1 MVIIFKRS
9 ALFLAMICIYQQ
21 SSAEVTPISK
31 KTSVEAR
38 SDDSSTRSSTTGNP
52 NNKAKTQV
60 LSFTAAPIIVTAETL
75 GDSSANRVKEFAG
88 NRTVID
94 NDFIKKTVSN
104 SIDGALQFIPG
115 VKIDDETGTGVLPNI
130 SIRGLHASRSG
141 QAQFLMDGIP
151 LTLAPYGHTGQ
162 SIFPATLD
170 NLERIDVV
178 RGGAATQYGPNNVG
192 GVINLITKPIA
203 KDTQTEIGTNLTVFE
218 QNGKP
223 LTSLYARHS
232 RWLNDDFGV
241 QLEANGIKGDSFR
254 DHSET
259 EITNLQAKALWYID
273 DNQELEGF
281 LQYYDADTEM
291 SGALS
296 PAAYEQDVGQSQRP
310 FEAYQG
316 KSTRWHA
323 KYKNYLDF
331 GDEAVLD
338 LTTFGHHATRNFE
351 WGFNSQAN
359 KQGVHWADP
368 AIVAD
373 SLRTSPREF
382 TVYGVEPK
390 FSVKLGD
397 SKNIKHHLISG
408 MRYVNEDID
417 YKLTQTKFADGT
429 TTTPRDWNL
438 QTDAWA
444 AYLSDEMSFLDER
457 LKVTP
462 GIRYENAKMTFN
474 DAGNNTQTDNTITE
488 WLPGLTTSYALNKSD
503 DNLWL
508 IYANAQKSLRT
519 PQIAD
524 IRGIGEEGSE
534 LAWNYEVGTRYTTDN
549 LQANLGLYRI
559 DFKDQLQW
567 NSRDQSFDNVGRT
580 LHQGLETAITYSPKT
595 FENLD
600 VGLSYNYLNA
610 TLQEGKDKGN
620 QLPYSSPHQL
630 GWHASYKHQDYN
642 ATLSGVYYDKAY
654 ADNANKVVE
663 SKDGGIGETP
673 AYQVWNLSLQK
684 TLQDTKNEKLSVQ
697 FGINN
702 LFDEQYYFRGIDTSP
717 VGRYPAPSRSYK
729 LGLNYQF

>member
-9 ALFLAMICIYQQ
+9 ALCLAMLCIYQQ
-21 SSAEVTPISK
+21 SSAEMTSK
-31 KTSVEAR
+31 SSDTQSQVQATTHSHGSIQKNSIADTVSV
-38 SDDSSTRSSTTGNP
+38 
-52 NNKAKTQV
+52 
-60 LSFTAAPIIVTAETL
+60 TAAPIVVTADTL
-75 GDSSANRVKEFAG
+75 GSSSANEVKAFAG

-94 NDFIKKTVSN
+94 NDFIKKTASH
-104 SIDGALQFIPG
+104 SIDSALQFIPG

-130 SIRGLHASRSG
+130 SVRGLSASRSG

-151 LTLAPYGHTGQ
+151 LTLAPYAHTGQ

-170 NLERIDVV
+170 NIERIDVV

-192 GVINLITKPIA
+192 GVINLVTKPIA
-203 KDTQTEIGTNLTVFE
+203 DETQTEIGTNLTFFE

-232 RWLNDDFGV
+232 RWLTDDFGV
-241 QLEANGIKGDSFR
+241 QLEANTIKGDSFR
-254 DHSET
+254 DHSDT
-259 EITNLQAKALWYID
+259 EVTNLQAKALWYID
-273 DNQELEGF
+273 DTQELEGF
-281 LQYYDADTEM
+281 LQYYDADTQM
-291 SGALS
+291 PGALS

-310 FEAYQG
+310 HEAYQG

-323 KYKNYLDF
+323 KYKNYLDI
-331 GDEAVLD
+331 GDQAVLD

-368 AIVAD
+368 AVAAD

-382 TVYGVEPK
+382 DVYGVEPK
-390 FSVKLGD
+390 FSIKFGD
-397 SKNIKHHLISG
+397 NTNIKHHLISG
-408 MRYVNEDID
+408 VRYVNEDID

-444 AYLSDEMSFLDER
+444 AYLSDEMRFLDER
-457 LKVTP
+457 LTITP
-462 GIRYENAKMTFN
+462 GIRYEHAKMTFN
-474 DAGNNTQTDNTITE
+474 DAGNNTQADNTITE
-488 WLPGLTTSYALNKSD
+488 WLPGLTTSYALSKAD
-503 DNLWL
+503 DKLWL

-519 PQIAD
+519 PQIAY
-524 IRGIGEEGSE
+524 IRGKGEEGSE

-567 NSRDQSFDNVGRT
+567 NSAEQSFDNVGRT
-580 LHQGLETAITYSPKT
+580 LHQGLETAISYTPKA
-595 FENLD
+595 FKNLD
-600 VGLSYNYLNA
+600 VGLSYNYLDA
-610 TLQEGKDKGN
+610 TLQEEADEGN

-654 ADNANKVVE
+654 TDNANTVAE
-663 SKDGGIGETP
+663 SPDGGTGETP

-717 VGRYPAPSRSYK
+717 VGRYPAPGRSYK

>member
-1 MVIIFKRS
+1 MVIFFKRS
-9 ALFLAMICIYQQ
+9 ALCLALLCIYQQ
-21 SSAEVTPISK
+21 SSADVTPASK
-31 KTSVEAR
+31 KTSSKTH
-38 SDDSSTRSSTTGNP
+38 SDSAINHQ
-52 NNKAKTQV
+52 AETQIP
-60 LSFTAAPIIVTAETL
+60 SFTAAPIIVTAETL
-75 GDSSANRVKEFAG
+75 GDSSANQVKAFAG

-94 NDFIKKTVSN
+94 NDFIEKTVSN

-417 YKLTQTKFADGT
+417 YKLTQTKLADGT

-519 PQIAD
+519 PQIAN

-534 LAWNYEVGTRYTTDN
+534 LAWNYEIGTRYTTDN

-567 NSRDQSFDNVGRT
+567 NSAEQSFDNVGRT

-595 FENLD
+595 FKNLD
-600 VGLSYNYLNA
+600 VGLSYNYLDA
-610 TLQEGKDKGN
+610 TLKEGKDKGN

-717 VGRYPAPSRSYK
+717 VGRYPAPGRSYK